1 MSKDTSLSPVA
12 SLRQV
17 ALSLERLVAHEAA
30 KGMVGGAADGLR
42 REMPEIDG
50 QLRSIVQDALTVL
63 GRLLHEAAEHEQV
76 DPSEAARNLAA
87 STAQG
92 LIEVLEREWQNG
104 GMPLH
109 SLVERLNVL
118 LDEIIDFTHSRTD
131 EIRTPRERAQAMTE
145 AVVDAALGRMHDAV
159 PVFAADFRAVG
170 PLGEEV
176 ASAVGRGLVTGLGS
190 HLRTDADVLGEVVYR
205 AGQDVGR
212 GVAAG
217 VWEELATR
225 PGLSRETLATTL
237 EALAERTAAAAVR
250 GASGAVTEQVR
261 AWNRDAEAQTV
272 RRMSRDVTAGVLDA
286 LAERLRRPLL
296 AVASAG
302 GAMVLTLMMVRWRRA

>member
-1 MSKDTSLSPVA
+1 MSKDESSGPMA
-12 SLRQV
+12 SLRQL

-30 KGMVGGAADGLR
+30 KGVVRGAADGLR
-42 REMPEIDG
+42 KEMPGVDG

-76 DPSEAARNLAA
+76 DPAEAARTMAA
-87 STAQG
+87 STMQG
-92 LIEVLEREWQNG
+92 LIEVLEREWQDG
-104 GMPLH
+104 GMPMH
-109 SLVERLNVL
+109 SLVQRLNVL

-145 AVVDAALGRMHDAV
+145 AVVDAALTRVHESV
-159 PVFAADFRAVG
+159 PVFAEDLRAAG

-190 HLRTDADVLGEVVYR
+190 QLQKDADVLGGVVHR
-205 AGQDVGR
+205 AGQDAVR
-212 GVAAG
+212 GMAAG
-217 VWEELATR
+217 VREELAAS
-225 PGLSRETLATTL
+225 PELSRETLAATL

-250 GASGAVTEQVR
+250 GAGGALTTQVR
-261 AWNRDAEAQTV
+261 AWHQEADSQAV
-272 RRMSRDVTAGVLDA
+272 RRMTRDVTAGVLDA

-296 AVASAG
+296 ALASASG
-302 GAMVLTLMMVRWRRA
+302 VMALTLLATRWRRA